1 MGSTKTTQIDGDV
14 SIGRNIAL
22 GGNATLQGGA
32 LIKGDVK
39 ILGWLEAHNIKLPY
53 KGLFTTPE
61 NLNET
66 YPHPHDGWWAIVGDT
81 VPGPI
86 YVAWH
91 GKWEDTGA
99 IGGNIQEIIALEEAK
114 EYADEKA
121 AETLREANRHTDE
134 REVEIRRDYA
144 AADEE
149 TLRDAKTYADDKDA
163 EKLAEAKRYTDEK
176 TADALEK
183 AKDYAEEKADDAL
196 RAAKAYHDEKERNL
210 RAEMTEADK
219 TLRNDMQA
227 TDEAIRGE
235 FAAADAEITDAF
247 ETADQKIIA
256 DYMEADNETLE
267 EAKRYADEKDGEKLQ
282 EAKDYANDM
291 DGNTLLK
298 AKEYAEAK
306 VDELMESYEA
316 ADTEVLRAAQEYTDS
331 KVTEVTRAY
340 KEEIAAVDSDLDAE
354 IARANG
360 RETELGTA
368 ITAEETRATGVEN
381 GLRTDLTAETAR
393 AEKAEQDETVRAKA
407 AEKANT
413 DAIAAERTR
422 ATARE
427 NEIDAAYK
435 AADTSTLN
443 AAKSYTDTK
452 VAELVD
458 SAPET
463 LNTLEELAQALG
475 DDPNFATTIAGQI
488 GEKANK
494 TELSEGLAK
503 KAEKTHTHAVS
514 QITDRKAL
522 TITLN
527 GASAEGTS
535 KVTYDA
541 STAKSLNITPAGI
554 GAAAT
559 GHKHTKSEIT
569 DFPTI
574 PTVPGSLKNPY
585 PLKAGQ
591 KSYDGSVGV
600 TITAAD
606 IGAAAASHT
615 HSDYVTLGTEQTV
628 TGSKTFGKQIVSTVA
643 QGTPPLKVTSNTVVS
658 NLNADL
664 LDGLQWSNFNL
675 ERLYTVDAKALSTDK
690 FYPIL
695 FSPHSNRIVVD
706 IGSTTG
712 TGSLPY
718 NFNGLRAIIN
728 CGGWSDRGN
737 GILVLDR
744 FNFSNNE
751 ITIGSIGLGTTNGW
765 TAIWVRGGLT
775 YNIRSNVEPQLQR
788 TDYTTTNGEK
798 YTVGPNLDGG
808 SENDKVVLYWK
819 NTDAERNKN
828 VVLKQLP
835 KATTSV
841 LGGVK
846 IGANISVADDGTIS
860 THAPVTS
867 LAWSAITGKPTIPSA
882 YTLPKAT
889 DKALGGIMIG
899 YAANGKNYPVVLDS
913 SGKAYV
919 NVPWTDTDTKYT
931 HPTNHPATM
940 ITPDATHR
948 FVTDTEKS
956 TWNGKASTA
965 VATQTV
971 NGLMSST
978 DKKNL
983 DSVMS
988 QIGDIATI
996 LDNINGE

>member
-53 KGLFTTPE
+53 KGLFTTPD

-91 GKWEDTGA
+91 GKWGDTGV

-163 EKLAEAKRYTDEK
+163 EKLAEAKRYTDKK

-210 RAEMTEADK
+210 RAEMIEADK

-298 AKEYAEAK
+298 AKEYADAK

-381 GLRTDLTAETAR
+381 DLRTDLTAETAR
-393 AEKAEQDETVRAKA
+393 AEKAEQDETA
-407 AEKANT
+407 
-413 DAIAAERTR
+413 R

-427 NEIDAAYK
+427 NAIDAAYK
-435 AADTSTLN
+435 AADNSTLN
-443 AAKSYTDTK
+443 AAKSYADTQDTAKLAEAKSYTDTK

-488 GEKANK
+488 GEKASK

-503 KAEKTHTHAVS
+503 KADKTHTHTVS
-514 QITDRKAL
+514 QITDKKAL

-527 GASAEGTS
+527 GGAAEGTS

-541 STAKSLNITPAGI
+541 SAAKSLNITPAGI

-559 GHKHTKSEIT
+559 VHKHTKSEIT
-569 DFPTI
+569 DFPAI
-574 PTVPGSLKNPY
+574 PTVPGSLKNPH
-585 PLKAGQ
+585 PLKAGS
-591 KSYDGSVGV
+591 KSYDGSAEV
-600 TITAAD
+600 TLTAAD

-615 HSDYVTLGTEQTV
+615 HSEYATKTE
-628 TGSKTFGKQIVSTVA
+628 
-643 QGTPPLKVTSNTVVS
+643 L
-658 NLNADL
+658 
-664 LDGLQWSNFNL
+664 
-675 ERLYTVDAKALSTDK
+675 
-690 FYPIL
+690 
-695 FSPHSNRIVVD
+695 
-706 IGSTTG
+706 
-712 TGSLPY
+712 
-718 NFNGLRAIIN
+718 
-728 CGGWSDRGN
+728 
-737 GILVLDR
+737 
-744 FNFSNNE
+744 
-751 ITIGSIGLGTTNGW
+751 
-765 TAIWVRGGLT
+765 
-775 YNIRSNVEPQLQR
+775 
-788 TDYTTTNGEK
+788 
-798 YTVGPNLDGG
+798 
-808 SENDKVVLYWK
+808 
-819 NTDAERNKN
+819 
-828 VVLKQLP
+828 
-835 KATTSV
+835 
-841 LGGVK
+841 
-846 IGANISVADDGTIS
+846 
-860 THAPVTS
+860 
-867 LAWSAITGKPTIPSA
+867 
-882 YTLPKAT
+882 
-889 DKALGGIMIG
+889 
-899 YAANGKNYPVVLDS
+899 
-913 SGKAYV
+913 
-919 NVPWTDTDTKYT
+919 
-931 HPTNHPATM
+931 
-940 ITPDATHR
+940 
-948 FVTDTEKS
+948 
-956 TWNGKASTA
+956 NGKANTADVVKNTMTVKATALGTGVAPTISYDKETNTLTAGIPKGDTGATGPKGATGDRGATGPQGPAGVNATTTA
-965 VATQTV
+965 VATQST
-971 NGLMSST
+971 NGLMSAA

>member
-149 TLRDAKTYADDKDA
+149 TLRNAKTYADDKDA

-196 RAAKAYHDEKERNL
+196 RAAKTYHDEKERNL

-298 AKEYAEAK
+298 AKEYADAK

-381 GLRTDLTAETAR
+381 GLRTALTAETAR
-393 AEKAEQDETVRAKA
+393 AEKAEQDETARAKA

-475 DDPNFATTIAGQI
+475 DDPNFAATVSTNIGKKADTTFVNA
-488 GEKANK
+488 E
-494 TELSEGLAK
+494 LAK
-503 KAEKTHTHAVS
+503 KAEKTHTHTVS

-574 PTVPGSLKNPY
+574 P
-585 PLKAGQ
+585 
-591 KSYDGSVGV
+591 
-600 TITAAD
+600 
-606 IGAAAASHT
+606 
-615 HSDYVTLGTEQTV
+615 
-628 TGSKTFGKQIVSTVA
+628 
-643 QGTPPLKVTSNTVVS
+643 
-658 NLNADL
+658 
-664 LDGLQWSNFNL
+664 
-675 ERLYTVDAKALSTDK
+675 
-690 FYPIL
+690 
-695 FSPHSNRIVVD
+695 
-706 IGSTTG
+706 
-712 TGSLPY
+712 
-718 NFNGLRAIIN
+718 
-728 CGGWSDRGN
+728 
-737 GILVLDR
+737 
-744 FNFSNNE
+744 
-751 ITIGSIGLGTTNGW
+751 
-765 TAIWVRGGLT
+765 
-775 YNIRSNVEPQLQR
+775 
-788 TDYTTTNGEK
+788 
-798 YTVGPNLDGG
+798 
-808 SENDKVVLYWK
+808 
-819 NTDAERNKN
+819 
-828 VVLKQLP
+828 
-835 KATTSV
+835 
-841 LGGVK
+841 
-846 IGANISVADDGTIS
+846 
-860 THAPVTS
+860 
-867 LAWSAITGKPTIPSA
+867 SA

-889 DKALGGIMIG
+889 ASALGGIMIG
-899 YAANGKNYPVVLDS
+899 YSANGKNYPVVLDS

-919 NVPWTDTDTKYT
+919 NVPWTDSDTKYTLPVASSSALGGIKIGATASGKTYPVTLNSSNQAVVNVPWTDTDTKYT
-931 HPTNHPATM
+931 HPANHPATM

-965 VATQTV
+965 VATQSA
-971 NGLMSST
+971 NGLMSAA